1 MSAKDM
7 TPARGR
13 RTDARVVIPPS
24 RLDSQRIYSRAAR
37 RFDAEQTR
45 AADARNRALLD
56 RYGLGIASIEIL
68 PLNEGAATEGRL
80 GPLQTEHRDRLVM
93 VCSLGALAVSLS
105 GRGNLLAIDGAA
117 RSAHKMRVKEN
128 NDRNST
134 AAMTEGLYALCEAD
148 PRVSLQVAIGE
159 GARVKPGERGGN
171 PTLYTGQVIGAG
183 PMRFSLAVDAVEGT
197 TKSTLFDPGCGTL
210 LFATE
215 AAIPAV
221 PDVYFDKCQLY
232 DVGDVTVN
240 DPLER
245 IVEAVRD
252 RRKSREIDF
261 FALDRPRH
269 PIEAM
274 LALGAN
280 MRIDTDV
287 DAYPAVAAGLR
298 WGVFPDNL
306 RPLDGVCANIGGA
319 AEMIASAAGA
329 RYLGVRSTARFCAGT
344 IPRWEARYDFGPG
357 EEDVIRAAGFDPA
370 RVYAIE
376 DLVPGLTTSDGAFV
390 AAAISDNWHIPG
402 LDAAY
407 VGGNFATVCALYVGS
422 ASASELWRVTFA
434 FERPWHETVDALT
447 PVLTRILAMEPSA
460 IAAAVKQA
468 VADPRQAR
476 RLRHE
481 IATSFYT
488 HMRKSP
494 GSDERMPLDL
504 TAAAGSETPEALA
517 FLRAA
522 VEAAPDWF
530 SPA

>member
-1 MSAKDM
+1 M
-7 TPARGR
+7 TPPRGR
-13 RTDARVVIPPS
+13 RTDARVTIPPD
-24 RLDSQRIYSRAAR
+24 RLDSQRIYSRPAR
-37 RFDAEQTR
+37 LLGPEETR
-45 AADARNRALLD
+45 AADARNRSLLD
-56 RYGLGIASIEIL
+56 RYGLSIASIVVL
-68 PLNEGAATEGRL
+68 PLNGGAATAGRL

-105 GRGNLLAIDGAA
+105 GRGDLLAIDAAA
-117 RSAHKMRVKEN
+117 RSRHKMRIKEN

-148 PRVSLQVAIGE
+148 PQVSFQVAIGE
-159 GARVKPGERGGN
+159 GTRVKPGERGGN
-171 PTLYTGQVIGAG
+171 PTLYAGQVIGAG
-183 PMRFSLAVDAVEGT
+183 PRRYSLAVDAVEGT
-197 TKSTLFDPGCGTL
+197 TKSALFDPSCGTL

-215 AAIPAV
+215 APIPAV
-221 PDVYFDKCQLY
+221 PDVYFDKCQLW
-232 DVGDVTVN
+232 DVDDVTVN

-245 IVEAVRD
+245 IVEAIRD
-252 RRKSREIDF
+252 RRGSREIDI

-280 MRIDTDV
+280 MRLDTDV

-319 AEMIASAAGA
+319 AETIASAAGA

-357 EEDVIRAAGFDPA
+357 EEEAIGKAGFDPA

-376 DLVPGLTTSDGAFV
+376 DLVPGLTAADGAFV
-390 AAAISDNWHIPG
+390 AAAISDNWHVPG
-402 LDAAY
+402 LDAVC

-422 ASASELWRVTFA
+422 ASPSELWRVTFA
-434 FERPWHETVDALT
+434 FRRPWEETVAALT
-447 PVLTRILAMEPSA
+447 PVLTRILALEPPA
-460 IAAAVKQA
+460 IASAVKQA
-468 VADPRQAR
+468 VADPQKSR

-481 IATSFYT
+481 IATSFYS
-488 HMRKSP
+488 HMREGVDS
-494 GSDERMPLDL
+494 GGRMRLDL
-504 TAAAGSETPEALA
+504 AAAAGSETPEALA
-517 FLRAA
+517 FLRAV

-530 SPA
+530 VPA